1 MEVNSNF
8 SVVFMQCS
16 SIVCHLRDLNI
27 FDSPLLLG
35 VLEQAKW
42 QPSIRSALIE
52 AEQTC

>member
-16 SIVCHLRDLNI
+16 STVCHLRDLNI
-27 FDSPLLLG
+27 FDSPLLPG